1 MGVNVACRWTDLRSH
16 LLPDTAVRAL
26 QHERAPTVA
35 LAGFDSAGGAKE
47 GVLLDL
53 AQG

>member
-1 MGVNVACRWTDLRSH
+1 LRARSTDLRSH
-16 LLPDTAVRAL
+16 SLTDTAVRAL

-35 LAGFDSAGGAKE
+35 LAGFDCAGGAKE